1 MNVQPPK
8 TSNELA
14 EDRTE
19 LALART
25 ALALERTLMAWL
37 RTSLSMIG
45 FGFSLAKF
53 FEYLAQQRGGAL
65 VGRFGRTWQS
75 DTVGLAMV
83 AIGTVALVAA
93 VIQHKRQIDALRL
106 SGLPR
111 GPSLAFIVSTL
122 IALLGVFAFAT
133 LLIG

>member
-1 MNVQPPK
+1 MNSQQSK
-8 TSNELA
+8 SSSELA

-25 ALALERTLMAWL
+25 GLALERTLMAWL

-45 FGFSLAKF
+45 FGFTLVKF
-53 FEYLAQQRGGAL
+53 FEYLAQQRGGML
-65 VGRFGRTWQS
+65 VGRFGLTWQS

-93 VIQHKRQIDALRL
+93 VIQHKREIDVLRL

-111 GPSLAFIVSTL
+111 RPSLAFVVATC
-122 IALLGVFAFAT
+122 IALLGVVAFGT